1 MQDDTRAAFSPFG
14 STPTVTSKNE
24 YSALTPP
31 EAWGGEKYSHLA
43 ANDKFSDK
51 FSHLNP
57 PLRLG
62 VSSSSAST
70 SGSMFSGSR
79 DFPLSLGQTQTSL
92 ANVSISSEF
101 PGIRDYSSK
110 FEKSSTLVDDFPSS
124 PLLTKCIAAP
134 SNIDSLRLSP
144 SFTRRFS
151 TYAER
156 ISTTSSF
163 SDGAAFLSHGSP
175 KIKKTGAET
184 REEVLNNLL
193 QRPEKAAATDAGALP
208 VMNVKFCKFDKTF
221 YS

>member
-1 MQDDTRAAFSPFG
+1 MPFE
-14 STPTVTSKNE
+14 STPTVSSKSE

-31 EAWGGEKYSHLA
+31 EAWGGEKFTHLA

-51 FSHLNP
+51 FSHLDP
-57 PLRLG
+57 PLHLG

-70 SGSMFSGSR
+70 SGSMFSSSR
-79 DFPLSLGQTQTSL
+79 DFPLLLGQNQTSL
-92 ANVSISSEF
+92 ANISSSSEF
-101 PGIRDYSSK
+101 PGIREFSSK
-110 FEKSSTLVDDFPSS
+110 FEKSSALADNFSS
-124 PLLTKCIAAP
+124 SQLLTKGIAAP
-134 SNIDSLRLSP
+134 GNIDSLGLSP

-163 SDGAAFLSHGSP
+163 SDGAVLSFGSP

-193 QRPEKAAATDAGALP
+193 QRPEKAAATDAGALL
-208 VMNVKFCKFDKTF
+208 VMNV
-221 YS
+221 

>member
-1 MQDDTRAAFSPFG
+1 M
-14 STPTVTSKNE
+14 
-24 YSALTPP
+24 
-31 EAWGGEKYSHLA
+31 A

-51 FSHLNP
+51 FGHLHP

-70 SGSMFSGSR
+70 SGSMFSSSR
-79 DFPLSLGQTQTSL
+79 DFPLSLGQNQTSL

-101 PGIRDYSSK
+101 PGIRDFSSK
-110 FEKSSTLVDDFPSS
+110 SSALADHLPSS
-124 PLLTKCIAAP
+124 PLLTKGIAAP
-134 SNIDSLRLSP
+134 GNIDSLRLSP

-163 SDGAAFLSHGSP
+163 SDGAFLSLGSP

-208 VMNVKFCKFDKTF
+208 VMNV
-221 YS
+221 